1 MSNSQGKPW
10 SDNPNAPKIS
20 PNLYLD
26 EKVDFAGILVAS
38 IFYGMPKPPLPRRPS
53 TRVQSVRFIPGMII
67 VVFFRR
73 MTALFNPVYRK
84 GEPIKPWWLVCYT
97 VVWFSLATVLMGVN
111 IDLLSIAYI
120 DNREFP
126 GFDGNLPPGPYGYQ
140 LFTTLGVLNVT
151 TNVMFVLS
159 LLRSSLPPRR
169 FSILISGP

>member
-1 MSNSQGKPW
+1 MVCPR
-10 SDNPNAPKIS
+10 
-20 PNLYLD
+20 
-26 EKVDFAGILVAS
+26 
-38 IFYGMPKPPLPRRPS
+38 LPHLS
-53 TRVQSVRFIPGMII
+53 RVQSVQFILGMII
-67 VVFFRR
+67 VVLFGS

-84 GEPIKPWWLVCYT
+84 EQPIKPWWLVCYT
-97 VVWFSLATVLMGVN
+97 VVMFSLASVLMGVN